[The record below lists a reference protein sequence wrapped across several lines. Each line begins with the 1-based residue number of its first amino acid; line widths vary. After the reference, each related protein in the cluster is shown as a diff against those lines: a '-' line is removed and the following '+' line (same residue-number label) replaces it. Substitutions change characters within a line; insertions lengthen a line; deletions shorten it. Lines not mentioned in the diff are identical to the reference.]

1 MPKWTS
7 EQLEAI
13 NKEGSN
19 IIISAGAGSG
29 KTAVLTQR
37 VIRKLKEGVNIN
49 ELLVLTFT
57 NAAAFEMKERI
68 RKAITENPNLKDQL
82 SLIDGAY
89 ITTFDSYALS
99 LVKKYHYLL
108 NISSDVNI
116 LDNSIIY
123 MVKKDIINKI
133 FDTMYNSNNHLFNK
147 LITDFSLKDD
157 KEIKEGILNIS
168 NKLDL
173 KYDKKEYLDNY
184 IEQFFSKQKID
195 EYIFTFTSYLKQKI
209 EEIKSAYEDLCL
221 YIDESFYESIKNDIE
236 NLISSTKLD
245 EIILYH
251 NIELPR
257 LNKNCL
263 EQAKE
268 LKENLNTKLKELKT
282 LITFNSE
289 EELKDSYLLTKDYVV
304 IIIDILKTL
313 DSEVDKFKYQYN
325 LFEFNDIS
333 KMAIRVLKENSKV
346 LDELKYSFKEIMVDE
361 YQDTSDLQETFI
373 NLLQNNNVYMVGD
386 IKQSIYRFR
395 NANPYIFKNKYN
407 NYSKNN
413 GGYKIDLVK
422 NFRSRSEV
430 LNNINLIFDLIMDEE
445 LGGANYTKGHQ
456 MIFGNLAYN
465 EQGLLKSNNDMEIY
479 NYEYQKLG
487 YSKDEIEAFIIAND
501 IKQKIDT
508 KYQVFD
514 VKNNLIRNITYSD
527 FAIILDRSTSFDLY
541 KKIFE
546 YLNIP
551 LIKYTSTNITD
562 EYDVILL
569 KNIIAL
575 LLDVYKQD
583 FSINYKYNYISI
595 ARSFLFSYTD
605 NQILEI
611 VINNNYKGE
620 ILDIIN
626 NIVKDL
632 EYLSLTE
639 IIKRIIADFKFYE
652 KTIKVG
658 FIDSAYIRMET
669 ILNQAKTF
677 EKMGYT
683 IDQFYNYLN
692 TILEDNIK
700 METNISSTNSDSV
713 KIMTI
718 HKSKGL
724 EYHICY
730 FAGLYKEFNLK
741 ELKNLFMYDN
751 NYGIITPYYQDGID
765 ETFLKKLIKKQY
777 QEEEISE
784 KIRLF
789 YVALTRAKEKMIF
802 ICDLNDTKETSKDE
816 NNLVDISNR
825 LKYKSFLD
833 ILKSIKNDISLYLKN
848 IKLEDLNL
856 TKDYMIIKETNIKE
870 HLIDNKDRVISK
882 EIEMEKEELKQEH
895 YSKENKKL
903 ITKEEQQKMEFG
915 TKVHEILEHLD
926 FKNPNLDNILYKDKI
941 NAFLNCGIDFKT
953 PTIYKEHEFIYQNK
967 HGIIDL
973 LLEYPDKILII
984 DYKLK
989 NINDD
994 NYIKQLEG
1002 YKEYIKTISS
1012 KEIKIYLY
1020 SIIDEEL
1027 KEINLKY

>member
-19 IIISAGAGSG
+19 IIVSAGAGSG
-29 KTAVLTQR
+29 KTAVLTER
-37 VIRKLKEGVNIN
+37 VIRKLKEGVNVN

-68 RKAITENPNLKDQL
+68 RDAISKYPELKEQL
-82 SLIDGAY
+82 ALIDGAY

-108 NISSDVNI
+108 NISSNVNI

-123 MVKKDIINKI
+123 TVKKDIINKI
-133 FDTMYNSNNHLFNK
+133 FDDMYEENNLLFNK

-157 KEIKEGILNIS
+157 KEIKEGILSIS

-173 KYDKKEYLDNY
+173 KYDKKEYIDNY
-184 IEQFFSKQKID
+184 IELSYNDEKINNYIL
-195 EYIFTFTSYLKQKI
+195 EYVSYLKQKI
-209 EEIKSAYEDLCL
+209 KDIEKTYEDLCL
-221 YIDESFYESIKNDIE
+221 YIDESFYESIKDSME
-236 NLISSTKLD
+236 NLISSNTYQ
-245 EIILYH
+245 EIVLAHDIK
-251 NIELPR
+251 LPR
-257 LNKNCL
+257 INKNCL
-263 EQAKE
+263 EPAKE
-268 LKENLNTKLKELKT
+268 FKEILSDKLKELKE
-282 LITFNSE
+282 LIIFNNE
-289 EELKDSYLLTKDYVV
+289 EELKQSYLLTKDYVLV
-304 IIIDILKTL
+304 IIDILKKL
-313 DSEVDKFKYQYN
+313 DIEVDKFKYQYN

-333 KMAIRVLKENSKV
+333 KMAIRVLKENKDV
-346 LDELKYSFKEIMVDE
+346 LNELKYYFKEIMVDE

-373 NLLQNNNVYMVGD
+373 NLLENDNVYMVGD
-386 IKQSIYRFR
+386 VKQSIYRFR

-456 MIFGNLAYN
+456 MVFGNLAYN
-465 EQGLLKSNNDMEIY
+465 EKGLLKSNNDMEIY
-479 NYEYQKLG
+479 NYEYSKLG
-487 YSKDEIEAFIIAND
+487 YTKDEVEAFIIASD
-501 IKQKIDT
+501 IKKKIAD

-514 VKNNLIRNITYSD
+514 VKKSLIRDITYGD
-527 FAIILDRSTSFDLY
+527 FAILLDRSTSFDLY

-562 EYDVILL
+562 EYDVMLL
-569 KNIIAL
+569 KNIISL
-575 LLDVYKQD
+575 ILDVYNKD
-583 FSINYKYNYISI
+583 FSSNYKYNYVSI

-605 NQILEI
+605 NPILDI
-611 VINNNYKGE
+611 VTNNNYKGE
-620 ILDIIN
+620 ILNTIN

-632 EYLSLTE
+632 EHLSLTE
-639 IIKRIIADFKFYE
+639 IIKRIINDFKFYE
-652 KTIKVG
+652 NIIKVG
-658 FIDSAYIRMET
+658 FIDNAYIRIET

-677 EKMGYT
+677 ETMGYT
-683 IDQFYNYLN
+683 LDKFYNYLN

-700 METNISSTNSDSV
+700 MECNMSDNSGDSV

-724 EYHICY
+724 EYHVCY
-730 FAGLYKEFNLK
+730 FAGLYKEFNLM
-741 ELKNLFMYDN
+741 ELKNRFMYDN
-751 NYGIITPYYQDGID
+751 NYGIITPYYAEGID
-765 ETFLKKLIKKQY
+765 EIFLKKLIKKQY
-777 QEEEISE
+777 QEEEIRE

-802 ICDLNDTKETSKDE
+802 ICDLNDTKEVSKDE
-816 NNLVDISNR
+816 NNLVDINNR

-915 TKVHEILEHLD
+915 TTIHEILEHLD
-926 FKNPNLDNILYKDKI
+926 FKNPNLTNILYKDKI

-973 LLEYPDKILII
+973 LLEYQDKILII
-984 DYKLK
+984 NYKLK

-994 NYIKQLEG
+994 NYLKQLEG
-1002 YKEYIKTISS
+1002 YKEYIKTISP

-1027 KEINLKY
+1027 KEIN

>member
-184 IEQFFSKQKID
+184 IKQFFSKQKID

-395 NANPYIFKNKYN
+395 NANPNIFRNKYN

-430 LNNINLIFDLIMDEE
+430 LNNINLIFDLIMDED
-445 LGGANYTKGHQ
+445 LGGANYTNGHQ

-658 FIDSAYIRMET
+658 FIDSAYIHMET

-741 ELKNLFMYDN
+741 ELKNRFMYDN
-751 NYGIITPYYQDGID
+751 NYGIITPYYLDGID

-789 YVALTRAKEKMIF
+789 YVALTRAQEEMIF
-802 ICDLNDTKETSKDE
+802 VCDLNNTKEISKDQ

-833 ILKSIKNDISLYLKN
+833 ILKSIKKEISQYLKN
-848 IKLEDLNL
+848 INLDDLNL
-856 TKDYMIIKETNIKE
+856 TKDYMLIRKTNIQE
-870 HLIDNKDRVISK
+870 YLNDNHTRVISK
-882 EIEMEKEELKQEH
+882 EINFNKEEIKKEH
-895 YSKENKKL
+895 YSKENKAL

-915 TKVHEILEHLD
+915 IKIHEILEHLD
-926 FKNPNLDNILYKDKI
+926 LKNPNLDNILYKDKI
-941 NAFLNCGIDFKT
+941 KAFLNCGIDFKT

-973 LLEYPDKILII
+973 LLEYPNKILII

-989 NINDD
+989 KIDD
-994 NYIKQLEG
+994 PNYLKQLEG
-1002 YKEYIKTISS
+1002 YREYIKTISA
-1012 KEIKIYLY
+1012 KPIEVYLY
-1020 SIIDEEL
+1020 SVIDEKL
-1027 KEINLKY
+1027 QIINK